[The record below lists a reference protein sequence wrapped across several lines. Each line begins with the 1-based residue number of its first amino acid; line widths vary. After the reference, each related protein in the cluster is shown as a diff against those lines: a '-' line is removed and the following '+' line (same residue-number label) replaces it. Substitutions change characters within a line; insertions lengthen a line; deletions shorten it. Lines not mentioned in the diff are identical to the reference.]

1 MKNDNTIKTSV
12 KVSNKKNDKILMR
25 YCLFFLIYDSLSG
38 ISMPYN

>member
-25 YCLFFLIYDSLSG
+25 YCLCILYYSLSST
-38 ISMPYN
+38 SMRYN